1 MVIVFIVLH
10 ILVFILL
17 VINYIKCLKRKTE
30 WNALFKYEV
39 IALILTILLMLYYS
53 NLPGVGFAPGLTYF
67 GEEFINLCA
76 LFVYIG
82 FLVITFVTR
91 FILILFENKKTRKNS
106 IFKLMVLIAKILL
119 AFGILTLGIEQIQYL
134 DIEEIDATIIDYNEY
149 YSAPIVEYTVDNQT
163 YSKMIYRSTNEID
176 NSKLNDKV
184 KVYYDKN
191 SPSDLVYPDSY
202 NDFYIPCIVISIIL
216 FVIVFIKDKNIFFS
230 KQRKNR

>member
-1 MVIVFIVLH
+1 MVIIFLILH
-10 ILVFILL
+10 ILAFILL

-76 LFVYIG
+76 LFMYIVS
-82 FLVITFVTR
+82 LVISIATR
-91 FILILFENKKTRKNS
+91 LILILFENKKTRKNS
-106 IFKLMVLIAKILL
+106 ILKITALIAKILL

-134 DIEEIDATIIDYNEY
+134 AIEKIDATIIDYNDHY
-149 YSAPIVEYTVDNQT
+149 NAPIVEYTVDNET
-163 YSKMIYRSTNEID
+163 YRKMIYRSTIEID

-184 KVYYDKN
+184 QVYYDKN
-191 SPSDLVYPDSY
+191 SPSDLAYPEDY
-202 NDFYIPCIVISIIL
+202 KKFYISCFIISLIL
-216 FVIVFIKDKNIFFS
+216 FGIVFIKDKKMILK
-230 KQRKNR
+230 KQCKK

>member
-1 MVIVFIVLH
+1 
-10 ILVFILL
+10 
-17 VINYIKCLKRKTE
+17 
-30 WNALFKYEV
+30 
-39 IALILTILLMLYYS
+39 
-53 NLPGVGFAPGLTYF
+53 
-67 GEEFINLCA
+67 
-76 LFVYIG
+76 
-82 FLVITFVTR
+82 
-91 FILILFENKKTRKNS
+91 
-106 IFKLMVLIAKILL
+106 MVLIAKILL

-149 YSAPIVEYTVDNQT
+149 YNAPIVEYTVDNQT

-176 NSKLNDKV
+176 NSKLNDKI

-202 NDFYIPCIVISIIL
+202 NDFYIPCIIISIIL